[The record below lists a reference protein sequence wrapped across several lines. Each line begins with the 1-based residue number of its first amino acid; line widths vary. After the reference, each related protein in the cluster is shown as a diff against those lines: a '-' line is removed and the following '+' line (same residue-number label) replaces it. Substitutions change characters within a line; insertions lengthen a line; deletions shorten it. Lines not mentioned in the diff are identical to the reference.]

1 MAAFEYKAL
10 TANGRVK
17 KGLMEGDSERQV
29 RQQLRE
35 QGLTPVEL
43 RSIEQK
49 KSTNSS
55 PSKAGLFTPKVQTS
69 DLALATRQLFTLL
82 DAGTPLTQALQSI
95 AQQAESKMMQR
106 FLAGLHTRVSEG
118 YSLAHALDVAPY
130 QISDDF
136 IATIRAGEE
145 SGHLDKV
152 LSRLA
157 DAIEKQDQLH
167 KKMKTALIYPILM
180 VVVAVVIVFFLMIFV
195 VPKVVGVFD
204 NMQQSLPPLTQ
215 GMLTLS
221 EFVQA
226 QWGSLIVLIIL
237 IWLGFKLLM
246 RQAKWRFK
254 MHQLLM
260 RLPGVKRFVI
270 YSATARWS
278 RTVGVLL
285 SSGVTATDALKI
297 SAEVM
302 TLDPMKK
309 AVEEMVVKVKEG
321 KRISVS
327 MQQAGFFPPLLLNL
341 VQTGEGGGELDN
353 MLLKAATHYEQEVE
367 NAATTLV
374 SILEPL
380 LIIIMGGVVLTI
392 VLAIMMPIFEM
403 NQMVG

>member
-1 MAAFEYKAL
+1 MAAFEYRAL
-10 TANGRVK
+10 AANGQMK
-17 KGLMEGDSERQV
+17 KGLLEGDSERQV

-49 KSTNSS
+49 KNAAHSAG
-55 PSKAGLFTPKVQTS
+55 KIGLFTPKVQVA

-82 DAGTPLTQALQSI
+82 DAGTPLTQALNSI
-95 AQQAESKMMQR
+95 SQQAESKMMRR
-106 FLAGLHTRVSEG
+106 FLASLHTRVIEG
-118 YSLAHALDVAPY
+118 YSLAQALDLAPY
-130 QISDDF
+130 QVGGDF

-157 DAIEKQDQLH
+157 DAIEQQDQLH
-167 KKMKTALIYPILM
+167 KKMKTALIYPVLM

-215 GMLTLS
+215 GMLTTS
-221 EFVQA
+221 EFIQA
-226 QWGSLIVLIIL
+226 QWGSLIVLVITLWI
-237 IWLGFKLLM
+237 GFKVLM
-246 RQAKWRFK
+246 RQAKWRYK
-254 MHQLLM
+254 VHQLLM
-260 RLPGVKRFVI
+260 KTPAVKRFLI
-270 YSATARWS
+270 YSATARWA

-285 SSGVTATDALKI
+285 TSGVTVTDALKI
-297 SAEVM
+297 SVEVM
-302 TLDPMKK
+302 SLDPMKESIEGL
-309 AVEEMVVKVKEG
+309 VTKVREG
-321 KRISVS
+321 EKISAS
-327 MQQAGFFPPLLLNL
+327 MKQAGFFPPLLLNL
-341 VQTGEGGGELDN
+341 VETGESGGELGT

-367 NAATTLV
+367 NSASTLV
-374 SILEPL
+374 SVLEPM

>member
-10 TANGRVK
+10 TVTGQVK

-35 QGLTPVEL
+35 QNLTPVEL
-43 RSIEQK
+43 KSIEQK
-49 KSTNSS
+49 KGSS
-55 PSKAGLFTPKVQTS
+55 NTLSKVSLFTPKVQTA
-69 DLALATRQLFTLL
+69 DLALATRQLYTLL
-82 DAGTPLTQALQSI
+82 DAGTPLTQTLQSI
-95 AQQAESKMMQR
+95 SQQAESKMMQR
-106 FLAGLHTRVSEG
+106 FLASLHTRVSEG
-118 YSLAHALDVAPY
+118 YSLAQALEMAPY
-130 QISDDF
+130 QVSEDF

-157 DAIEKQDQLH
+157 DAIEQQDQLH

-180 VVVAVVIVFFLMIFV
+180 VVVAVIIVFFLMIFV

-204 NMQQSLPPLTQ
+204 NMQQALPPLTQ
-215 GMLTLS
+215 GMLTIS

-226 QWGSLIVLIIL
+226 QWGTLIALVIL
-237 IWLGFKLLM
+237 VWIGFKLLM
-246 RQAKWRFK
+246 RQDKWRFK
-254 MHQLLM
+254 VHQLLM
-260 RLPGVKRFVI
+260 RTPAVKRFLI

-302 TLDPMKK
+302 SLDPMKQ
-309 AVEEMVVKVKEG
+309 AVEEMVVKVREG
-321 KRISVS
+321 KKISLS

-353 MLLKAATHYEQEVE
+353 MLLKGATHYEQEVE
-367 NAATTLV
+367 NAANTLV
-374 SILEPL
+374 SVLEPA
-380 LIIIMGGVVLTI
+380 LIIVMGGVVLTI

>member
-10 TANGRVK
+10 TASGQIK

-35 QGLTPVEL
+35 QQLTPVEL

-49 KSTNSS
+49 KNTKATSTKLS
-55 PSKAGLFTPKVQTS
+55 LFTPKVQTS

-95 AQQAESKMMQR
+95 SQQAESKMMQR
-106 FLAGLHTRVSEG
+106 FLASLHTRVSEG
-118 YSLAHALDVAPY
+118 YSLAHALDVAAY
-130 QISDDF
+130 KVSDDF

-157 DAIEKQDQLH
+157 DAIEQQDQLH

-180 VVVAVVIVFFLMIFV
+180 VVVAIVIVFFLMIFV

-204 NMQQSLPPLTQ
+204 NMQQALPPLTQ

-221 EFVQA
+221 EFIQA
-226 QWGSLIVLIIL
+226 QWGSLIVLSLL
-237 IWLGFKLLM
+237 IWVGFKMLM

-254 MHQLLM
+254 VHQILM
-260 RLPGVKRFVI
+260 RLPGLKRFLI

-302 TLDPMKK
+302 SLDPMKQ
-309 AVEEMVVKVKEG
+309 AVEEMVVKVREG
-321 KRISVS
+321 KRISDS
-327 MQQAGFFPPLLLNL
+327 MKQAGFFPPLLLNL

-353 MLLKAATHYEQEVE
+353 MLLKAAKHYEQEVE

-374 SILEPL
+374 SILEPM

>member
-1 MAAFEYKAL
+1 MAAFEYRAL
-10 TANGRVK
+10 TTAGKVK

-43 RSIEQK
+43 KSIEQK
-49 KSTNSS
+49 KH
-55 PSKAGLFTPKVQTS
+55 AGKGQTKLSLFTPKIQIS

-95 AQQAESKMMQR
+95 SQQAESKMMQR
-106 FLAGLHTRVSEG
+106 FLASLHTRVSEG

-130 QISDDF
+130 QVSSDF

-157 DAIEKQDQLH
+157 DAIEQQDQLH
-167 KKMKTALIYPILM
+167 KKMKTALIYPVLM
-180 VVVAVVIVFFLMIFV
+180 VVVAVIIVFFLMIFV

-204 NMQQSLPPLTQ
+204 NMQQDLPPLTQ
-215 GMLTLS
+215 GMLTIS

-226 QWGSLIVLIIL
+226 QWGTLIVAALG
-237 IWLGFKLLM
+237 IWIGFKLLM
-246 RQAKWRFK
+246 RQPKWRFK
-254 MHQLLM
+254 LHQLLM
-260 RLPGVKRFVI
+260 RLPGVKRFLI
-270 YSATARWS
+270 YAATARWS

-285 SSGVTATDALKI
+285 SSGVTVTDALKI

-302 TLDPMKK
+302 TLDPMKQ
-309 AVEEMVVKVKEG
+309 AIEEMVVKVREG
-321 KRISVS
+321 KKISLS

-367 NAATTLV
+367 NAANTLV
-374 SILEPL
+374 SVLEPM

>member
-10 TANGRVK
+10 TQNGKIK
-17 KGLMEGDSERQV
+17 KGLLEGDSERQV

-43 RSIEQK
+43 KAIEQK
-49 KSTNSS
+49 KSASAALNSS
-55 PSKAGLFTPKVQTS
+55 SLFTPKIKVS

-82 DAGTPLTQALQSI
+82 DAGTPLTQALQSTS
-95 AQQAESKMMQR
+95 QQAETKMMQR
-106 FLAGLHTRVSEG
+106 FLASLHARVSEG
-118 YSLAHALDVAPY
+118 YALAQALELAPY
-130 QISDDF
+130 QVSEDY

-157 DAIEKQDQLH
+157 DAIEQQDQLH

-180 VVVAVVIVFFLMIFV
+180 VVVAVIIVFFLMIFV

-204 NMQQSLPPLTQ
+204 NMQQTLPPLTQ
-215 GMLTLS
+215 GLLSLS
-221 EFVQA
+221 EFIQA
-226 QWGSLIVLIIL
+226 QWGSMLVLLLLLWI
-237 IWLGFKLLM
+237 GFKVMMRQDSWRYRVHQILM
-246 RQAKWRFK
+246 RT
-254 MHQLLM
+254 
-260 RLPGVKRFVI
+260 PGVKRFLI
-270 YSATARWS
+270 YAATARWS

-302 TLDPMKK
+302 SLDPMKQ
-309 AVEEMVVKVKEG
+309 AVNEMVVKVREG
-321 KRISVS
+321 KKVSVS

-353 MLLKAATHYEQEVE
+353 MLLKGATHYEQEVE

-374 SILEPL
+374 SLLEPL

>member
-1 MAAFEYKAL
+1 MAAFEYKAM
-10 TANGRVK
+10 TPTGQMK

-29 RQQLRE
+29 RQMLRE
-35 QGLTPVEL
+35 QNLTPVEL
-43 RSIEQK
+43 KSIEQK
-49 KSTNSS
+49 KST
-55 PSKAGLFTPKVQTS
+55 SKGASVQSFFAPKIQTS

-95 AQQAESKMMQR
+95 SQQAESKLMQR
-106 FLAGLHTRVSEG
+106 FLANLHSRVSEG
-118 YSLAHALDVAPY
+118 YSLAQALEKSNYRVG
-130 QISDDF
+130 QDF
-136 IATIRAGEE
+136 VATIRAGEE

-157 DAIEKQDQLH
+157 DAIEQRDQLN

-180 VVVAVVIVFFLMIFV
+180 VVVAVIIVFFLMMFV

-204 NMQQSLPPLTQ
+204 NMNQTLPPLTQ
-215 GMLTLS
+215 GLLSVS
-221 EFVQA
+221 EFIQA
-226 QWGSLIVLIIL
+226 QWGWLLALLVL
-237 IWLGFKLLM
+237 IWLGFKILM
-246 RQAKWRFK
+246 KQPKWRYK
-254 MHQLLM
+254 VHQLLM
-260 RLPGVKRFVI
+260 RLPAVKRFVI

-278 RTVGVLL
+278 RTVGMLL

-302 TLDPMKK
+302 NLDPMKQ
-309 AVEEMVVKVKEG
+309 AVEKMVVQVKEG
-321 KRISVS
+321 KKISVA
-327 MQQAGFFPPLLLNL
+327 MQQAGFFPLLLLNL

-353 MLLKAATHYEQEVE
+353 MLLKGAVHYEQAVE
-367 NAATTLV
+367 NAASTLV
-374 SILEPL
+374 SVLEPM